1 MMNEQARTT
10 EAMWKSLLVAG
21 MVQFCWLLGYVY
33 EPSYPFA
40 IISAAILT
48 AELYLN
54 PEFFRD
60 RPRTY
65 RVHCA
70 FIAVSWIC
78 AAMLVVLE
86 WM

>member
-1 MMNEQARTT
+1 MNAQVRTT
-10 EAMWKSLLVAG
+10 EAVWKSLLFAV
-21 MVQFCWLLGYVY
+21 MVQVCWSLGYVY

-40 IISAAILT
+40 ILSAAILT
-48 AELYLN
+48 AELYLI
-54 PEFFRD
+54 PDLFRD

-78 AAMLVVLE
+78 AAVLVVLE
-86 WM
+86 GM